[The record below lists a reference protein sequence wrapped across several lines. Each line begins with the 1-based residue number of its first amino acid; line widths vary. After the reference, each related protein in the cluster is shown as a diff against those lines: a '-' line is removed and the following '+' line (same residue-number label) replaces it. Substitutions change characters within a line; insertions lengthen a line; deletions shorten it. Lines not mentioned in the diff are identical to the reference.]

1 MKNYL
6 LLGLLFSLYIFVSNS
21 FPQEWKIP
29 GKLSA
34 SINGSIITQN
44 SFPEAESI
52 SENSKYWCTYGINA
66 VTDEMRELVNFN
78 FYENDKLL
86 FTLSDVPGSDME
98 ISNSGKIVFYDHSK
112 HFLGK
117 LNIHIYSKQ
126 GMYLFSKELEGATM
140 FRFSPSGAM
149 FGIRTPEGIH
159 LISLEDGTIQT
170 IEKGFQFAI
179 SEDDNLIA
187 VASENNIKIFLDG
200 ELHKTISNQMSYP
213 RDIIISFSSK
223 IVAVIDKYNLRA
235 YSLESG
241 SLLFNNKIGGDFSF
255 RELKIIEDKIIVG
268 IHKRNKKEST
278 GLLRAYKLNGYEIDT
293 KICNTKNLQQHDS
306 IKLQKKNNSGY
317 DPIPWPFAPFDSM
330 RTIWNHYEQHQVVPG
345 YPPYLHEGL
354 DLIVPIGEPTY
365 SVIDGYVKMVATGA
379 GAYHWTIAISD
390 TQVAGYSDGWLSAHL
405 IESTIQF
412 DVGDTVNVHDYL
424 GDIIRWLSHNWG
436 HMHLVQVRASGM
448 VWFYEPDKIGMN
460 FNPMLA
466 LQPCPDTTAPYIDP
480 VFTWS
485 KFAFAVNESD
495 TYLKPDSLFGKVDI
509 IVKAVDYIGDSEW
522 QQPAYTTWYTIKRI
536 SDGEIIKPKTLGHIL
551 NHKYP
556 FMDDIQLPPYAG
568 VIYQRDATLTPSN
581 VYNKERNY
589 YHNLTNSN
597 GDSLVELSE
606 KALAFDTDQYPDGI
620 YRVIIEV
627 YDEAGN
633 FDIDSMDVHF
643 KNNPTSTE
651 FDKDNVFT
659 FKLDQNYPNPSNPT
673 TTISY
678 EIPERSIVTIKIYG
692 VLGNEITTLVN
703 EEKAAGYYDIDFDAS
718 ELSSGIYFYSLQA
731 GDYIETKKMVL
742 MK

>member
-6 LLGLLFSLYIFVSNS
+6 LLILLFSLYIFTYNL

-29 GKLSA
+29 AKLSA
-34 SINGSIITQN
+34 SINGSIIIQDN
-44 SFPEAESI
+44 FPKAKSI
-52 SENSKYWCTYGINA
+52 SENGKYWCTYRVNA
-66 VTDEMRELVNFN
+66 VTDEMRELVNFR

-86 FTLSDVPGSDME
+86 FSLPDVPGSDME

-117 LNIHIYSKQ
+117 LIIHTYSKQ
-126 GMYLFSKELEGATM
+126 GTHLFTKEFEGATM

-149 FGIRTPEGIH
+149 FGVRTPEGIH
-159 LISLEDGTIQT
+159 LISLEDGTIQI

-179 SEDDNLIA
+179 SEDDHLVA

-200 ELHKTISNQMSYP
+200 ELHQTISNQMSYP
-213 RDIIISFSSK
+213 RDILISSSSK
-223 IVAVIDKYNLRA
+223 IAAVIDKYNLRA

-241 SLLFNNKIGGDFSF
+241 SLLFEKKLGGDLSF
-255 RELKIIEDKIIVG
+255 RELKTAENIIIAG
-268 IHKRNKKEST
+268 IHKRNKIEST
-278 GLLRAYKLNGYEIDT
+278 GLLRAYNLNGNEIDT
-293 KICNTKNLQQHDS
+293 KICNTKKLQQHDP
-306 IKLQKKNNSGY
+306 INLQKKSNSDY

-330 RTIWNHYEQHQVVPG
+330 RTVWNHYEQHMGVG
-345 YPPYLHEGL
+345 GLDSYLHQGL

-365 SVIDGYVKMVATGA
+365 SVIDGYVKGVLTIS
-379 GAYHWTIAISD
+379 GAYHWRIAISD

-424 GDIIRWLSHNWG
+424 GDIIHWLSDWG
-436 HMHLVQVRASGM
+436 HIHFVQIKDSGLVWLYNDNEWG
-448 VWFYEPDKIGMN
+448 IN

-495 TYLKPDSLFGKVDI
+495 TYLQPDFLFGEIDI
-509 IVKAVDYIGDSEW
+509 IVKVVDYVGDSEW
-522 QQPAYTTWYTIKRI
+522 QQPAYTTYYTIKRN

-556 FMDDIQLPPYAG
+556 LYNGYYLQPYAG
-568 VIYQRDATLTPSN
+568 VIYQRDATLPPPDWE
-581 VYNKERNY
+581 NKVRNH
-589 YHNLTNSN
+589 YHNLTTSN

-633 FDIDSMDVHF
+633 FDIDSMDVQF
-643 KNNPTSTE
+643 DNTTSVE
-651 FDKDNVFT
+651 FDNENVFT
-659 FKLDQNYPNPSNPT
+659 FKLEQNYPNPYNPIT
-673 TTISY
+673 MIKYSV
-678 EIPERSIVTIKIYG
+678 PERSTVTLKIFNI
-692 VLGNEITTLVN
+692 LGKEIELLID
-703 EEKAAGYYDIDFDAS
+703 ESKEAGNYEVIWNA
-718 ELSSGIYFYSLQA
+718 EGLPSGIYFYRLQA
-731 GDYIETKKMVL
+731 GSFVKTKKMVL
-742 MK
+742 LR

>member
-1 MKNYL
+1 MKNCL
-6 LLGLLFSLYIFVSNS
+6 LLALLFSLYIFTNNL

-29 GKLSA
+29 AKLSA
-34 SINGSIITQN
+34 SINGSIITQDN
-44 SFPEAESI
+44 FPEAMSI
-52 SENSKYWCTYGINA
+52 SENGKYWCTYRVNA
-66 VTDEMRELVNFN
+66 VTDEMRELINFI

-86 FTLSDVPGSDME
+86 FTQHGVRGSDME
-98 ISNSGKIVFYDHSK
+98 ISNSGTIVFYDHSK

-117 LNIHIYSKQ
+117 LTVHIYSKK
-126 GMYLFSKELEGATM
+126 GTHLFSKEFEGATM

-159 LISLEDGTIQT
+159 LISLEDGTIKI

-179 SEDDNLIA
+179 SEDDKLTA
-187 VASENNIKIFLDG
+187 VANGNNVRIYFDG
-200 ELHKTISNQMSYP
+200 ELYQTISNQMIYP
-213 RDIIISFSSK
+213 RDILISSSSK

-235 YSLESG
+235 FSLESG
-241 SLLFNNKIGGDFSF
+241 SLLFEKKLGGDLSF
-255 RELKIIEDKIIVG
+255 RELKTAENMVIAG
-268 IHKRNKKEST
+268 IHKRNKIESI
-278 GLLRAYKLNGYEIDT
+278 GILRAYNLNGNEIDT
-293 KICNTKNLQQHDS
+293 KICTTKKLQQHDPVN
-306 IKLQKKNNSGY
+306 LQKKNNSDY

-330 RTIWNHYEQHQVVPG
+330 RTVWNHYEQHMG
-345 YPPYLHEGL
+345 LGGSASYLHEGL

-365 SVIDGYVKMVATGA
+365 SVIDGYVKMVATAG

-390 TQVAGYSDGWLSAHL
+390 TQVVDYSDGWASAHL

-424 GDIIRWLSHNWG
+424 GDIIQWDGNNWG
-436 HMHLVQVRASGM
+436 HIHLVQIRASGM
-448 VWFYEPDKIGMN
+448 VWLYELDQIGIN

-466 LQPCPDTTAPYIDP
+466 LQPYPDTTAPYIDP

-495 TYLKPDSLFGKVDI
+495 TYLQPDFLYGEIDI
-509 IVKAVDYIGDSEW
+509 IVKVVDYVGDSEW
-522 QQPAYTTWYTIKRI
+522 QQPAYTTYYTIKRN

-556 FMDDIQLPPYAG
+556 FIDDIQLPPYAG
-568 VIYQRDATLTPSN
+568 VIYQRDATLPPSDWMDT
-581 VYNKERNY
+581 ERNF

-606 KALAFDTDQYPDGI
+606 KALAFDTDEHPDGI
-620 YRVIIEV
+620 YRIIIEV

-633 FDIDSMDVHF
+633 FDIDSMDVQF
-643 KNNPTSTE
+643 DNTTSVE
-651 FDKDNVFT
+651 FDKENILT
-659 FKLDQNYPNPSNPT
+659 FKLEQNYPNPFNPT
-673 TTISY
+673 TKINY
-678 EIPERSIVTIKIYG
+678 QIPASSFVTLKVFD
-692 VLGNEITTLVN
+692 VLGSEIVTLVN
-703 EEKAAGYYDIDFDAS
+703 EEKPVGSYEVEFNAVEFP
-718 ELSSGIYFYSLQA
+718 SGVYFYQLHA
-731 GDYIETKKMVL
+731 GNFIQTKKMVL